1 MFMYKIRNISLEP
14 VELKEEGI
22 VLRPFEFVMLDKKIE
37 DERLFVVDVVEIKNK
52 KSKKTKE
59 SD

>member
-1 MFMYKIRNISLEP
+1 MTKYKVRNITLDN

-22 VLRPFEFVMLDKKIE
+22 VLRPFEFVMLDKEIE
-37 DERLFVVDVVEIKNK
+37 DERLFVVEIKDK
-52 KSKKTKE
+52 KHKKIKE